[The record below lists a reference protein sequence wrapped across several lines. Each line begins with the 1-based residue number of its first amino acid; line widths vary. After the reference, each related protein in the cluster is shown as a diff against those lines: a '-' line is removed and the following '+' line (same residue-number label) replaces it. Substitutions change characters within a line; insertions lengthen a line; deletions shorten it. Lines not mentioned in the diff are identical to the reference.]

1 MLTAFTGAPS
11 ERLTEEVSEVV
22 DCTFANPGEAAALIQ
37 WDNWPGNAIAGDEV
51 TLIDLENAMTGNGLL
66 DASSWHLAFP
76 PAPLRLPLA
85 GAIPDGVIAAMDQEY
100 QKASGLPNDARA
112 LAFAIAGRM
121 LFELTAPSAPKLVAG
136 TLDPRIQMLYAYR
149 LSRAADAFERGAVL
163 PALGALMAEVSRR
176 VIPGEPDVPVYPVFS
191 PSARLDG

>member
-1 MLTAFTGAPS
+1 VFTGAPS
-11 ERLTEEVSEVV
+11 GRLTEEISEVV
-22 DCTFANPGEAAALIQ
+22 DRTFANPGEAATLIQ

-176 VIPGEPDVPVYPVFS
+176 VIPGEPDVPVYPVLS